1 MNRVTKLNI
10 KTNNKP
16 LHNLKQILFILIFIG
31 GNLCI
36 AQDSISVQV
45 IARPLLN
52 KTMLRWAV
60 NEPLAWKQANEHGF
74 LIERAT
80 IGRNNIAVV
89 PIERKMLVTTPLKPQ
104 PLEAWAAM
112 ANQDQNVAVM
122 AQALFGDSFEVT
134 TPGSAMG
141 QLYAISEELEQ
152 RFTIALLAAEQNF
165 EAAKMAGWGFEDNS
179 IIAGEKY
186 VYTIRVALPEES
198 TLQIKEG
205 AVYASTDLYE
215 KLPMPIGLA
224 ATFGDG
230 YAQLSWNF
238 SLLQSIYTNYIVE
251 RSEDNLSFSQLNGF
265 PIFNADK
272 NDGTESLSLYYTDSI
287 PNGKPYYY
295 RVKGKTAFNE
305 TSEASEVV
313 FGGAKKELEFIPRI
327 SRKEIPTDTEA
338 ILFWEFDEK
347 GNERISGFELQR
359 GNTDQGPFE
368 VVKQGI
374 PPENRSTHVKNL
386 KRINYFKIVAKGK
399 NGLDSESFTTMVQP
413 VDSIPPKAP
422 IGLTGKMDT
431 TGLVTIS
438 WDKNLEEDLAGY
450 RIFKANNPK
459 VEFSEVTNETFK
471 NETFIDTVPALNL
484 NQNIYYKIQAED
496 LRYNRSEHSAMLTI
510 VKPDMIPPSPPVL
523 SKFEVTEE
531 GIRINWVP
539 SSSNDVASHSIYRKT
554 GDSSETKW
562 EKLFESVIQTDTT
575 FLDSKELVPNNY
587 SYTVLAKDSVGL
599 ESTPSN
605 SLKVFWKGKTITED
619 DIKFSGIVNRELRFI
634 NLSWRAKN
642 QEVVECRLYRSKSDE
657 DLKLYKSFEGSIN
670 GFNDV
675 SLEINSSYTYGL
687 QLILKGGTTS
697 LIKKIS
703 LKY

>member
-1 MNRVTKLNI
+1 M
-10 KTNNKP
+10 
-16 LHNLKQILFILIFIG
+16 
-31 GNLCI
+31 GNLCWS
-36 AQDSISVQV
+36 QDAPSVKV
-45 IARPLLN
+45 IARTLPN

-60 NEPLAWKQANEHGF
+60 SEPLAWKQANEYGF
-74 LIERAT
+74 LIDRAT
-80 IGRNNIAVV
+80 IARNNIAVV
-89 PIERKMLVTTPLKPQ
+89 PIEREMLVTASLKPQ
-104 PLEAWAAM
+104 PLEAWAAL
-112 ANQDQNVAVM
+112 ANEDQNVAVI

-186 VYTIRVALPEES
+186 VYTISVALPKDS
-198 TLQIKEG
+198 AMKIKEG
-205 AVYASTDLYE
+205 TVYASTDLYD
-215 KLPMPIGLA
+215 KLPLPIGLA
-224 ATFGDG
+224 VTFGDG
-230 YAQLSWNF
+230 FAQLSWNF
-238 SLLQSIYTNYIVE
+238 SLLQKIYTNYIVE
-251 RSEDNLSFSQLNGF
+251 RSEDNLNFSQLNGF

-305 TSEASEVV
+305 TSEASVVV
-313 FGGAKKELEFIPRI
+313 FGGAKKELEFVPRI

-347 GNERISGFELQR
+347 GNDRISGFELQR

-368 VVKQGI
+368 VVKEGI
-374 PPENRSTHVKNL
+374 PPEDRSTHVKNL
-386 KRINYFKIVAKGK
+386 KRINYFKIIAKGK

-438 WDKNLEEDLAGY
+438 WNKNLEEDLAGY

-459 VEFSEVTNETFK
+459 VEFSEVTNETFQ

-496 LRYNRSEHSAMLTI
+496 QRYNRSEHSAMLTI
-510 VKPDMIPPSPPVL
+510 VKPDMIPPSPAVL
-523 SKFEVTEE
+523 KKFGVNEE
-531 GIRINWVP
+531 GIRINWIP
-539 SSSNDVASHSIYRKT
+539 SSSTDIASHSLYRRA
-554 GDSSETKW
+554 GNEAETKW
-562 EKLFESVIQTDTT
+562 VQIFESAIKTDTT
-575 FLDSKELVPNNY
+575 FFDTEKLERNQY
-587 SYTVLAKDSVGL
+587 SYTVVAKDSAGL
-599 ESTPSN
+599 ESKPSDAIT
-605 SLKVFWKGKTITED
+605 VFWNGKTLTED
-619 DIKFSGIVNRELRFI
+619 EIKFSGTVNRELRFI
-634 NLSWRAKN
+634 NLSWKVKED
-642 QEVVECRLYRSKSDE
+642 EVLEYRLYRGTEMD
-657 DLKLYKSFEGSIN
+657 DLKLYKSLDKDTK

-675 SLEINSSYTYGL
+675 DLEINSNYSYGL
-687 QLILKGGTTS
+687 QLVLNGGRVS
-697 LIKKIS
+697 VIKKINV
-703 LKY
+703 KY